1 MFECLLTVLNW
12 QQRRRRRRSAVNV
25 CDRRRLEK
33 ISLFSLN
40 VKAKAKLKI
49 NSRGRKKEKKMRFN
63 VKVWSAVS
71 AVIVTQSR
79 HILLLFFSCTCPYWW
94 LSSFALLVAQRSVV
108 VERELSCTWWRGIW
122 EKHSLLCN
130 ERQSE
135 IVSTKSEQSLKTP
148 MMRRDEEINALL
160 RPITENNFCSHFV
173 AYRRN
178 NFFSRLSKIS
188 AVILIHRLKLGA
200 IT

>member
-1 MFECLLTVLNW
+1 MSRSGLL
-12 QQRRRRRRSAVNV
+12 
-25 CDRRRLEK
+25 CRLW
-33 ISLFSLN
+33 SLHNPDTFYYC
-40 VKAKAKLKI
+40 
-49 NSRGRKKEKKMRFN
+49 
-63 VKVWSAVS
+63 
-71 AVIVTQSR
+71 
-79 HILLLFFSCTCPYWW
+79 FFLCTCSYWW

-108 VERELSCTWWRGIW
+108 VERDLSCTWWRGIW

-135 IVSTKSEQSLKTP
+135 IVSTRSEQSLKTP

-188 AVILIHRLKLGA
+188 AVILIHRLKLGGNHLA
-200 IT
+200 SLLSHTFTDDICS